1 MSDSQSRSIIKRVVK
16 KQSIIKN
23 NMKNYVKIV
32 INEENCQ
39 PFGDWRKVVRL
50 LIITLQLHLKKE
62 NKQTNK
68 QSSLLTLTFS
78 CQKRSY
84 LIKSKKKRQ
93 KNMKK

>member
-1 MSDSQSRSIIKRVVK
+1 M
-16 KQSIIKN
+16 
-23 NMKNYVKIV
+23 
-32 INEENCQ
+32 
-39 PFGDWRKVVRL
+39 RL

-93 KNMKK
+93 KNMKKEKKKKKRKKWD